1 MTSINRILMRNGT
14 QYTDDIIRYKRQWKM
29 ITLIDSRKIYHRNKA
44 LLGYYRTQY
53 TRKFFHRSCDRI
65 QIKCSNNDTI
75 SSVLLLCSF
84 HLKEDH
90 ICASHICASWKWQL
104 NWKKK
109 ELSFRPTEDVL
120 NQNPWVYA
128 WPAIVSQCTCYLIS
142 ISSFPSSLFK
152 VYEYVKKNRSHYYI
166 LSKTSRLLHW
176 SGTTIG
182 YICMYIYNI
191 CILNIRIMQGTCW
204 ALIPCTRRKIQLDIY
219 QSARFA

>member
-14 QYTDDIIRYKRQWKM
+14 QYTGDIIRYKRQWKM

-104 NWKKK
+104 NWKKRTVVSAHWGCSQP
-109 ELSFRPTEDVL
+109 ESLSLCMTSNRLPVHMLF
-120 NQNPWVYA
+120 NKY
-128 WPAIVSQCTCYLIS
+128 IFF
-142 ISSFPSSLFK
+142 SFFPF
-152 VYEYVKKNRSHYYI
+152 
-166 LSKTSRLLHW
+166 
-176 SGTTIG
+176 
-182 YICMYIYNI
+182 
-191 CILNIRIMQGTCW
+191 
-204 ALIPCTRRKIQLDIY
+204 
-219 QSARFA
+219 